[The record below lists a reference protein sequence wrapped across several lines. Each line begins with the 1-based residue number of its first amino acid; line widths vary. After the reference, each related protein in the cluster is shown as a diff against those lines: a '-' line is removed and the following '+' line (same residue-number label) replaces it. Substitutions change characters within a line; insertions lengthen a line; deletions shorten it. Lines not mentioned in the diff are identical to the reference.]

1 MYGNVF
7 STAYEFAEATLNTLK
22 AHLKGP
28 AMTTGQQAKES
39 RHHKRR
45 SMPGPFMRAIV
56 QEAYGSADVLHEA
69 QVPRPAIR
77 ENEVL
82 VKVHAAGL
90 DRGTW
95 HITSGLPYALRP
107 VYGFRAPRH
116 PVPGLDLAGTVEA
129 VGSQVT
135 RFVVGDHVF
144 GSGKGSFA
152 EFAAAHENNLAHK
165 PAGISFEQAAAV
177 PVSACT
183 ALIALRAGGVDPVKG
198 PTSKEPKAKGS
209 TSKELK
215 VLITGASGG
224 VGSYAVQLA
233 KAAGAQVTGV
243 ASTAKLDLV
252 RSLGA
257 DHVIDYTT
265 QDFADGTERYD
276 VIIDIAGNPSVA
288 RLRRSLTPAGTAV
301 ITGGE
306 EGGSWT
312 GSMDRQL
319 RAVALSPF
327 IKQRLTMIVGTQ
339 TAGDLE
345 YLAGLLDAGIITP
358 VIDRTFPLAQ
368 VPEAMRYF
376 DAGKARGKVVITI

>member
-1 MYGNVF
+1 
-7 STAYEFAEATLNTLK
+7 
-22 AHLKGP
+22 
-28 AMTTGQQAKES
+28 MTTGQQAKES

-56 QEAYGSADVLHEA
+56 QEGYGSADVLREA
-69 QVPRPAIR
+69 QVPRPAIG

-82 VKVHAAGL
+82 VKVQAAGL

-144 GSGKGSFA
+144 GSGQGTFA
-152 EFAAAHENNLAHK
+152 EYAAAGENHLAHK
-165 PAGISFEQAAAV
+165 PSGISFEQAAAV

-183 ALIALRAGGVDPVKG
+183 ALIALRAGGIDPMKASM
-198 PTSKEPKAKGS
+198 PKEKAAAS
-209 TSKELK
+209 RELS

-233 KAAGAQVTGV
+233 KAAGARVTGV

-252 RSLGA
+252 RTLGA

-265 QDFADGTERYD
+265 EDFADGAERYD

-345 YLAGLLDAGIITP
+345 HLAELLDAGTITP
-358 VIDRTFPLAQ
+358 AIDRTFPLAQ